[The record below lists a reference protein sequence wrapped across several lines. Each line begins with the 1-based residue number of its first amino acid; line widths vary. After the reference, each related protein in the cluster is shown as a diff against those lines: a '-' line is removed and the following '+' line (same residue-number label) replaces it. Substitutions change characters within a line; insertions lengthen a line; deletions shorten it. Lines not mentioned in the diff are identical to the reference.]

1 MQKQDCFYLGTV
13 VGKYSFKGELL
24 VKVDSDNPEDYIK
37 LESIFVEL
45 STGLVPFFIKK
56 CQLHKSEL
64 LRIDFEEISNE
75 QEADALIK
83 KNLYLPLDL
92 LPPLEGNKFYY
103 HEIIGFSIGEKGKPP
118 LGTIKKVIEHTAQ
131 ALFEVDALRP
141 ILIPIHDD
149 FLQKV
154 DRENQHITVVLPE
167 GFLALYE
174 EWLPIGLTSSN
185 FPLSKKIVQWKLALM
200 ECF

>member
-1 MQKQDCFYLGTV
+1 MQKQDCFYLGTA

-24 VKVDSDNPEDYIK
+24 VKVDSDNPQDYTE

-92 LPPLEGNKFYY
+92 LPPLDGNKFYY
-103 HEIIGFSIGEKGKPP
+103 HEIIGFTVSTKAEEIGM
-118 LGTIKKVIEHTAQ
+118 ITAVLEQGPQ
-131 ALFEVDALRP
+131 ALFQVEATDKK
-141 ILIPIHDD
+141 IHLIPIHDD
-149 FLQKV
+149 FILEV
-154 DRENQHITVVLPE
+154 DRKKNLIQVQIPE
-167 GFLALYE
+167 GLLD
-174 EWLPIGLTSSN
+174 L
-185 FPLSKKIVQWKLALM
+185 
-200 ECF
+200 

>member
-13 VGKYSFKGELL
+13 VGKYSFKGEIL
-24 VKVDSDNPEDYIK
+24 VKIDSDNPEDYTK

-103 HEIIGFSIGEKGKPP
+103 HEIIGFKVSTENEEIG
-118 LGTIKKVIEHTAQ
+118 LITAVLEQGPQ
-131 ALFEVDALRP
+131 ALFQVEATDEKVH
-141 ILIPIHDD
+141 LIPIHDD
-149 FLQKV
+149 FILEV
-154 DRENQHITVVLPE
+154 DRKKNLIQVQLPE
-167 GFLALYE
+167 GLLD
-174 EWLPIGLTSSN
+174 L
-185 FPLSKKIVQWKLALM
+185 
-200 ECF
+200 

>member
-13 VGKYSFKGELL
+13 VGKYSFKGEIL
-24 VKVDSDNPEDYIK
+24 VKIDSDNPEDYTK

-103 HEIIGFSIGEKGKPP
+103 HEIIGFTVNTESEEIGQ
-118 LGTIKKVIEHTAQ
+118 ITAVLEQGPQ
-131 ALFEVDALRP
+131 ALFQVETTDKK
-141 ILIPIHDD
+141 IHLIPIHDD
-149 FLQKV
+149 FIIEV
-154 DRENQHITVVLPE
+154 DRKRNLIHVQLPE
-167 GFLALYE
+167 GLLD
-174 EWLPIGLTSSN
+174 L
-185 FPLSKKIVQWKLALM
+185 
-200 ECF
+200 

>member
-24 VKVDSDNPEDYIK
+24 VKVDSDNPEDYTE

-174 EWLPIGLTSSN
+174 E
-185 FPLSKKIVQWKLALM
+185 
-200 ECF
+200 

>member
-13 VGKYSFKGELL
+13 VGKYSFKGEIL
-24 VKVDSDNPEDYIK
+24 VKVDSDNPEDYTK

-103 HEIIGFSIGEKGKPP
+103 HEIIGFTVNTESEEIGQ
-118 LGTIKKVIEHTAQ
+118 ITAVLEQGPQ
-131 ALFEVDALRP
+131 ALFQVETTDKK
-141 ILIPIHDD
+141 IHLIPIHDD
-149 FLQKV
+149 FILEV
-154 DRENQHITVVLPE
+154 DRKRNLIQVQLPE
-167 GFLALYE
+167 GLLD
-174 EWLPIGLTSSN
+174 L
-185 FPLSKKIVQWKLALM
+185 
-200 ECF
+200 

>member
-13 VGKYSFKGELL
+13 VGKYSFKGEIL
-24 VKVDSDNPEDYIK
+24 VKVDSENPEDYTK

-103 HEIIGFSIGEKGKPP
+103 HEIIGFTVNTESEEIGR
-118 LGTIKKVIEHTAQ
+118 ITAVLEQGPQ
-131 ALFEVDALRP
+131 ALFQVEATDKK
-141 ILIPIHDD
+141 IHLIPIHDD
-149 FLQKV
+149 FILEV
-154 DRENQHITVVLPE
+154 DRKRNLIQVQLPE
-167 GFLALYE
+167 GLLD
-174 EWLPIGLTSSN
+174 L
-185 FPLSKKIVQWKLALM
+185 
-200 ECF
+200 

>member
-13 VGKYSFKGELL
+13 VGKYSFKGEIL
-24 VKVDSDNPEDYIK
+24 VKVDSDNPEDYTK

-103 HEIIGFSIGEKGKPP
+103 YEIIGFTVSTESEEIGR
-118 LGTIKKVIEHTAQ
+118 ITAVLEQGPQ
-131 ALFEVDALRP
+131 ALFQLEATDKK
-141 ILIPIHDD
+141 IHLIPIHDD
-149 FLQKV
+149 FILEV
-154 DRENQHITVVLPE
+154 DRKRNLIQVQLPE
-167 GFLALYE
+167 GLLD
-174 EWLPIGLTSSN
+174 L
-185 FPLSKKIVQWKLALM
+185 
-200 ECF
+200 

>member
-13 VGKYSFKGELL
+13 VGKYSFKGEIL
-24 VKVDSDNPEDYIK
+24 VKVDSENPEDYTK

-103 HEIIGFSIGEKGKPP
+103 HEIIGFTVNTESEEIGQ
-118 LGTIKKVIEHTAQ
+118 ITAVLEQGPQ
-131 ALFEVDALRP
+131 ALFQVETTDKK
-141 ILIPIHDD
+141 IHLIPIHDD
-149 FLQKV
+149 FILEV
-154 DRENQHITVVLPE
+154 DRKKNLIQVQLPE
-167 GFLALYE
+167 GLLD
-174 EWLPIGLTSSN
+174 L
-185 FPLSKKIVQWKLALM
+185 
-200 ECF
+200 

>member
-1 MQKQDCFYLGTV
+1 
-13 VGKYSFKGELL
+13 
-24 VKVDSDNPEDYIK
+24 

-103 HEIIGFSIGEKGKPP
+103 HEIIGFTVSTIAEEIG
-118 LGTIKKVIEHTAQ
+118 LITAVLEQGPQ
-131 ALFEVDALRP
+131 ALFQVEATDKK
-141 ILIPIHDD
+141 IHLIPIHDD
-149 FLQKV
+149 FILEV
-154 DRENQHITVVLPE
+154 DRKKNLIRVQLPE
-167 GFLALYE
+167 GLLD
-174 EWLPIGLTSSN
+174 L
-185 FPLSKKIVQWKLALM
+185 
-200 ECF
+200 